1 MVSRVLEQRIR
12 DHEGF
17 SDVLCQDN
25 LGFAT
30 IGYGHLITDKDDFKP
45 GVKYPENQLLELFRI
60 DLNRA
65 EEEAN
70 DIVGH
75 IQELHVVARDCIIEM
90 CYQLGKSGVRKFSKM
105 LLSLEEKDYKTAS
118 IEMLDSRWRKQTKT
132 RCEYLA
138 KLMKECA

>member
-17 SDVLCQDN
+17 SDVLYQDN

-30 IGYGHLITDKDDFKP
+30 IGYGHLITDN
-45 GVKYPENQLLELFRI
+45 E